1 MSHSNDSSADARA
14 DEGAHYR
21 SAAVARMLRMPVA
34 TLRIWERRY
43 QVAAPATTPA
53 GHRLYSAADIRRL
66 ALLRQLTE
74 LGHAIGSLA
83 RLDLAQLQAVAST
96 HARTLAAT
104 SAGTAARSADST
116 GAAARSAA
124 GASLSTPA
132 MASAA
137 AQATAAP
144 SGDALAGQAA
154 GHATDPPDGPSPLA
168 PHPPERP
175 ACMTVVLGS
184 ALARRLR
191 RPALQ
196 RLLQRPLDLRWSGDA
211 AEQARAAAPGQA
223 AAELLLVQLPGLG
236 HPQSEPPWAGV
247 AQAWSAGQVGVLYRF
262 APEAR
267 RQHLAEQGLALLR
280 EPVADAA
287 LADWINTLMPAPLVA
302 GSAPGRADADAPA
315 DAPAELPPIAPRRY
329 DDATLADLA
338 GLSSTIAC
346 ECPRHL
352 AELLMQLSHFEAYSA
367 ECAHQSP
374 ADARLH
380 AYLQHVAAQARGLFE
395 VALERVAVQEG
406 LMLPR

>member
-1 MSHSNDSSADARA
+1 MTQPDPPVPD
-14 DEGAHYR
+14 DGAHYR

-43 QVAAPATTPA
+43 QVATPATTPA
-53 GHRLYSAADIRRL
+53 GHRLYCAADIQRL
-66 ALLRQLTE
+66 ALLRQLTV

-83 RLDLAQLQAVAST
+83 KLNNEQLQAVAAT

-104 SAGTAARSADST
+104 SAR
-116 GAAARSAA
+116 
-124 GASLSTPA
+124 ASPA
-132 MASAA
+132 P
-137 AQATAAP
+137 QA
-144 SGDALAGQAA
+144 
-154 GHATDPPDGPSPLA
+154 
-168 PHPPERP
+168 P
-175 ACMTVVLGS
+175 ACIAVVLGA
-184 ALARRLR
+184 ALARRLQ

-196 RLLQRPLDLRWSGDA
+196 RLLQRPLKIRWAGDA

-223 AAELLLVQLPGLG
+223 AAELLLVQTPGLG
-236 HPQSEPPWAGV
+236 HPQSAPPWSGV
-247 AQAWSAGQVGVLYRF
+247 AQAWSASRVGVLYRF

-267 RQHLAEQGLALLR
+267 RQALAEQGLAVLR
-280 EPVADAA
+280 EPVSDAA
-287 LADWINTLMPAPLVA
+287 LADWINSLSPAA
-302 GSAPGRADADAPA
+302 SAAPPASGRASAAAVGDATTDW
-315 DAPAELPPIAPRRY
+315 PPIAPRRY
-329 DDATLADLA
+329 DDATLADFA

-346 ECPRHL
+346 ECPRHV

-380 AYLQHVAAQARGLFE
+380 ADLQHVAAQARSLFE

>member
-104 SAGTAARSADST
+104 SAGTTANSA
-116 GAAARSAA
+116 G
-124 GASLSTPA
+124 
-132 MASAA
+132 
-137 AQATAAP
+137 TAAP
-144 SGDALAGQAA
+144 SVDALAGHTA
-154 GHATDPPDGPSPLA
+154 GHATGRHDGPGPLA

-175 ACMTVVLGS
+175 ACRTVVLGS

-287 LADWINTLMPAPLVA
+287 LADWINTLMPAPQVT
-302 GSAPGRADADAPA
+302 GPAPGRADADAPA
-315 DAPAELPPIAPRRY
+315 DASAALPPIAPRRY

-374 ADARLH
+374 TDARLH